1 MFDGDFIVQCCF
13 ALIICD
19 HVLCFGGQSEGAM
32 ATTHGLSFEPWLQE
46 KGTCEASSVGR
57 VCDLMDGFILKL

>member
-1 MFDGDFIVQCCF
+1 
-13 ALIICD
+13 LIICD